1 MSSRDLPSGHRALRI
16 GRVSEPG
23 RTYLVTTVTLG
34 RTPWFSEPVVA
45 KAVALRHSEPETFAG
60 ARILAWVLM
69 PDHWHGLIEL
79 DVPVSLSL
87 AMSRFK
93 NISAHTANRCLGRTG
108 PIWARAF
115 HDRAIRSVGD
125 IDKARRYIAE
135 NPVRAGLCELPGDY
149 AFACFAW

>member
-1 MSSRDLPSGHRALRI
+1 MRHA
-16 GRVSEPG
+16 EP
-23 RTYLVTTVTLG
+23 
-34 RTPWFSEPVVA
+34 A
-45 KAVALRHSEPETFAG
+45 TFAG
-60 ARILAWVLM
+60 ARILSWVLM

-87 AMSRFK
+87 AMNRFK
-93 NISAHTANRCLGRTG
+93 NISAYTVNRCLGRTG

-135 NPVRAGLCELPGDY
+135 NPVRAGLCARCEDY
-149 AFACFAW
+149 AFTGDGLFRVVR